1 MVDAALART
10 ARALDLIPF
19 LLVNQGISIEELAEE
34 FAVTGEEIGADLNLL
49 FLCGLP
55 GYTPLELIDL
65 SFESGY
71 VTVTDPQNLRR
82 PRTLTVE
89 ETAALIMGLDA
100 LRESLSHSAE
110 MLERILNLQDKLR
123 TSNHSED
130 ATARFALASGKPS
143 QFLPIIERA
152 LLSKSDLNI
161 EYLNL
166 TKDEL
171 KARRITPLHIY
182 SQENGLYLNAWC
194 HLVAGERNFRIAQIQ
209 LAEPVTAAGANPEKK
224 FDLDR
229 APIHVTLEIGA
240 NANLFIEENSKVIEK
255 RTAITSHSTIIEMR
269 VWDELWLLRSVLAYS
284 GAIKIAAPLNLATKV
299 KEIAESALKLYL

>member
-1 MVDAALART
+1 MVDSSLART

-19 LLVNQGISIEELAEE
+19 LLSHQGISIEELAAE
-34 FAVTGEEIGADLNLL
+34 FAVTGEQIGDDLNLL
-49 FLCGLP
+49 FVCGLP

-71 VTVTDPQNLRR
+71 VTVTDPQNLQK

-89 ETAALIMGLDA
+89 ETAALIIGLDA
-100 LRESLSHSAE
+100 LRESLSHSE
-110 MLERILNLQDKLR
+110 ETLKRIVTLQDKLR

-130 ATARFALASGKPS
+130 TTARFALDIGVPS
-143 QFLPIIERA
+143 KYLPIIERA
-152 LLSKSDLNI
+152 LLSKSDLDI

-171 KARRITPLHIY
+171 KSRRITPIYIY

-194 HLVAGERNFRIAQIQ
+194 HLASGERNFRVAQIQ
-209 LAEPVTAAGANPEKK
+209 SAEPVTTYAEDSAKRFAG
-224 FDLDR
+224 DR
-229 APIHVTLEIGA
+229 EPIHVTLEIRA
-240 NANLFIEENSKVIEK
+240 KANLFIEENSKVIDKE
-255 RTAITSHSTIIEMR
+255 TTITTNSTIIEIR

-284 GAIKIAAPLNLATKV
+284 GAIKIEAPLNLAKKV
-299 KEIAESALKLYL
+299 KEIAENALKLYS